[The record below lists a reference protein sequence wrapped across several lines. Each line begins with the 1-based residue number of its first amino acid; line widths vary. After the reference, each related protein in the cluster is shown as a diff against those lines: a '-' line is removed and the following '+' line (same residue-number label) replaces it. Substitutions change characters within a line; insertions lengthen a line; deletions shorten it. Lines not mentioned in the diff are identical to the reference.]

1 MNVIDISSAIKANS
15 DQFNGDDFLDSPQSF
30 KISNVTFD
38 NSREQ
43 KVWIFFEGET
53 KKSYRA
59 SKTYLRVMEA
69 IWNTRNA
76 ALWIGHELT
85 LYRDPDIYFGKD
97 KTGGIAIS
105 HMDGIDRPTAVSV
118 IKTRGKKRTII
129 IKPFIS
135 KDAPKIDVEAIN
147 TAAREAAAKGKAS
160 FTDWWKANASTR
172 DLVKPIMDELK
183 AAVAKADAPA
193 PAPEPAD
200 APTEGNDNDPAI

>member
-59 SKTYLRVMEA
+59 SKTYLRVMES

-85 LYRDPDIYFGKD
+85 LYRDPDIYFGKE

-105 HMDGIDRPTAVSV
+105 HMDGIDRPTVVIV
-118 IKTRGKKRTII
+118 IKSRGKKRAIT

-135 KDAPKIDVEAIN
+135 KDAPKIDVEAVN
-147 TAAREAAAKGKAS
+147 AAAREAAAQGKLA

-183 AAVAKADAPA
+183 ASVAKADA
-193 PAPEPAD
+193 